1 MYAAENLFGMT
12 GMLLA
17 PAVLFGFLALVP
29 VADQRDGRAA
39 RGTRVLGAVLFILVI
54 GAIIYAAIA
63 PL

>member
-1 MYAAENLFGMT
+1 MT